1 MCDSKLLYIRF
12 IWLIPVLLWGD
23 LCVSFCTARFY
34 CKVLLYG
41 TCTVG
46 ARNISAITTAKYGY
60 AVRDQN
66 VLVGFVCLQIVHS
79 ATSRDVRE
87 RTCFRV
93 RHTDH
98 RVEHIPVGTAIS
110 EGFLGDKFVSG
121 LNLVKRRQRCLFYLK
136 PLLVMQYLKWVF
148 SWSYILNSNNFRWVH
163 DNFQ

>member
-1 MCDSKLLYIRF
+1 MYRF
-12 IWLIPVLLWGD
+12 VLQGFTVWHMHCWGSEHKRD
-23 LCVSFCTARFY
+23 NNCKICVRGSRP
-34 CKVLLYG
+34 
-41 TCTVG
+41 
-46 ARNISAITTAKYGY
+46 
-60 AVRDQN
+60 N

-121 LNLVKRRQRCLFYLK
+121 LNLVNRRQKCLFYLK
-136 PLLVMQYLKWVF
+136 PLLVMQYLK
-148 SWSYILNSNNFRWVH
+148 
-163 DNFQ
+163 